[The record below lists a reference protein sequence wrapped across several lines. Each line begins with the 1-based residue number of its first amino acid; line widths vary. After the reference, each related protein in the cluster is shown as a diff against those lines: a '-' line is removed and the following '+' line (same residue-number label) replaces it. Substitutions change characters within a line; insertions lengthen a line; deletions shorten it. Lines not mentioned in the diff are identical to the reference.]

1 MADKKTLARKQSER
15 LRGLVEE
22 AIVVVREQRFV
33 TRGGLAS
40 RLGID
45 PDDAS
50 RVIRR
55 LEERGWLGRRE
66 PPPAIDTMDPAGR
79 EAVWRLHPKRGLGR

>member
-15 LRGLVEE
+15 LRSLADQ
-22 AIVVVREQRFV
+22 AIVVVRDQRFV
-33 TRGGLAS
+33 TQSGLAS
-40 RLGID
+40 RLGIE

-55 LEERGWLGRRE
+55 LQERGWLGRRE
-66 PPPAIDTMDPAGR
+66 PPRPLDTMDPDGR
-79 EAVWRLHPKRGLGR
+79 EAVWRIHPKRVIGR